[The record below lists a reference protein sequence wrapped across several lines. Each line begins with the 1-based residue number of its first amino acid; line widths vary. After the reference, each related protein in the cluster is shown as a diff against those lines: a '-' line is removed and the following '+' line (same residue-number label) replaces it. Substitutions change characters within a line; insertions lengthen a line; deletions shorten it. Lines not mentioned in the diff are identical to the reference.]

1 MKFQSGKLTLPNGG
15 MHHLGAREEDI
26 AEKVILTCAEED
38 VPVIASY
45 LENAK
50 ETAAHREYLTYKGTK
65 NGKELAVTSVGQG
78 CMPMAIAVEE
88 LNHLNV
94 KTIVKTGT
102 GQAILPGIRPG
113 TVIVPSA
120 AVRSEGATKEYVP
133 ESYPAVANIPLLR
146 KLVTALKEEGIEPMV
161 GYVRTHDGFYTEQPS
176 DPEGPARI
184 AKWAK
189 LGVLLNEHECS
200 SMFVISEILK
210 LNAAAVI
217 VAEEN
222 VADGTALDPEEKKEI
237 LDKVYRAVVR
247 VLSE

>member
-1 MKFQSGKLTLPNGG
+1 
-15 MHHLGAREEDI
+15 
-26 AEKVILTCAEED
+26 
-38 VPVIASY
+38 
-45 LENAK
+45 
-50 ETAAHREYLTYKGTK
+50 
-65 NGKELAVTSVGQG
+65 
-78 CMPMAIAVEE
+78 
-88 LNHLNV
+88 
-94 KTIVKTGT
+94 
-102 GQAILPGIRPG
+102 
-113 TVIVPSA
+113 
-120 AVRSEGATKEYVP
+120 
-133 ESYPAVANIPLLR
+133 
-146 KLVTALKEEGIEPMV
+146 VTALKEEGIEPVV

-222 VADGTALDPEEKKEI
+222 VADGTALNSEEKKEI

-247 VLSE
+247 VLSK